1 MRVPSD
7 NRLVASRLREAA
19 ALLRGQGASPYRA
32 NAYRDAAD
40 SIERLPRDVRNVFDA
55 GGVKGLDDIPK
66 VGLGI
71 ASAVAEMLATGHW
84 AQLER
89 LRGSTEPE
97 QLLQTVPGIGPQ
109 LAQMIHTKL
118 SVDTLQALEI
128 AANDGRLDAL
138 PGVGV
143 RRAAAIRA
151 IVAEMLGR
159 ARTRPVDARE
169 HSIEPG
175 VEDLLDVDREYR
187 ERAARGDLRLIAP
200 KRFNPEG
207 AAWLPILH
215 TARGPWH
222 FTALYSNT
230 ALAHRLGR
238 IHDWVVVYFYD
249 GDEVEHS
256 RTVVTEHRGSLAGT
270 RVVRGREDECRSL
283 LETRNA
289 NDPDHLAQH
298 PAFDRAA

>member
-1 MRVPSD
+1 MRTHAE

-32 NAYRDAAD
+32 NAYRDAAE
-40 SIERLPRDVRNVFDA
+40 SIEKLSRDVRNVFDT
-55 GGVKGLDDIPK
+55 GGVKGLDENPK

-71 ASAVAEMLATGHW
+71 ASAVAEILATGHW

-97 QLLQTVPGIGPQ
+97 LLLQSVPGIGPQ

-118 SVDTLQALEI
+118 NVETLEGLEI
-128 AANDGRLDAL
+128 VANDGRLDEL
-138 PGVGV
+138 PGVGT

-151 IVAEMLGR
+151 IVSEMLGR
-159 ARTRPVDARE
+159 VRTRPIEAR
-169 HSIEPG
+169 SQFIEPD
-175 VEDLLDVDREYR
+175 VESILDVDREYR
-187 ERAARGDLRLIAP
+187 ERAAHGELRLIAP
-200 KRFNPEG
+200 KRFNPDG

-222 FTALYSNT
+222 YTALYSNT

-270 RVVRGREDECRSL
+270 RVVRGREDECRRL
-283 LETRNA
+283 LESRNA
-289 NDPDHLAQH
+289 NDPNHAAQH

>member
-1 MRVPSD
+1 MRSPAE

-32 NAYRDAAD
+32 NAYRDAAE
-40 SIERLPRDVRNVFDA
+40 SIEKLPRDVRNVFDTS
-55 GGVKGLDDIPK
+55 GVKGLDEIPK

-97 QLLQTVPGIGPQ
+97 RLLQSVPGIGPQ

-118 SVDTLQALEI
+118 NVESLEALEVV
-128 AANDGRLDAL
+128 ANDGRLDAL
-138 PGVGV
+138 PGVGT

-151 IVAEMLGR
+151 TVAEMLGR
-159 ARTRPVDARE
+159 VRTRPIDERE
-169 HSIEPG
+169 HFIEPE
-175 VEDLLDVDREYR
+175 VEAILDVDREYR
-187 ERAARGDLRLIAP
+187 ERAAHGELRLIAP
-200 KRFNPEG
+200 KRFNPDG

-215 TARGPWH
+215 TARGAWH

-270 RVVRGREDECRSL
+270 RVVRGREDECRRF
-283 LETRNA
+283 LESRNA
-289 NDPDHLAQH
+289 NDSDHVAQH
-298 PAFDRAA
+298 PALDRAA